1 MAAAAA
7 ADGCSPLV
15 GTMCIPYYLLVP
27 VERLAA
33 MDAVRGP
40 ACLATVWMLILR
52 RVVPEVV
59 PGWEA
64 ESVLQ
69 ATI

>member
-1 MAAAAA
+1 
-7 ADGCSPLV
+7 
-15 GTMCIPYYLLVP
+15 MCIPYYLLVP

-33 MDAVRGP
+33 VEALRGP
-40 ACLATVWMLILR
+40 ASLAIVWRLIR
-52 RVVPEVV
+52 QWVVTEVV

-64 ESVLQ
+64 ESILQ